1 MPIITDA
8 IVFIMTPPSQMA
20 RNAEKLTCS
29 RTFYVSHSEL
39 SSDAV
44 VEKDMARA
52 RRLGRVSLCISVTGI
67 ILTFLT
73 VGLVL
78 AFLAKDDN
86 NGHAVSNMDFLSH
99 VHVPGIDEDFEEFEE
114 IPIEVPVIF

>member
-67 ILTFLT
+67 ILTFLA

-86 NGHAVSNMDFLSH
+86 NVSNMDFLSH
-99 VHVPGIDEDFEEFEE
+99 VHVPEIDEDFEEFEE